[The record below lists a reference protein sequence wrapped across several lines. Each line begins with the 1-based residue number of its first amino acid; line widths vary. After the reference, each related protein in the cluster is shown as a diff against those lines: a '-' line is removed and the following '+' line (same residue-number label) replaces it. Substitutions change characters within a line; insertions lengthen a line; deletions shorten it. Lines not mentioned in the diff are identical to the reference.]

1 MLHQQL
7 KPIAVAAILTLGILA
22 GANLSAQ
29 EQAPPQNKP
38 GSDGMMGHEGM
49 PGGMMGQ
56 DGRMAQ
62 MRQMMEGCSKMM
74 QAQATPP
81 AQPPANGNQPQP
93 EPRG

>member
-22 GANLSAQ
+22 GTNLSAQ

-38 GSDGMMGHEGM
+38 GG
-49 PGGMMGQ
+49 GGMMDQ

-74 QAQATPP
+74 
-81 AQPPANGNQPQP
+81 
-93 EPRG
+93 